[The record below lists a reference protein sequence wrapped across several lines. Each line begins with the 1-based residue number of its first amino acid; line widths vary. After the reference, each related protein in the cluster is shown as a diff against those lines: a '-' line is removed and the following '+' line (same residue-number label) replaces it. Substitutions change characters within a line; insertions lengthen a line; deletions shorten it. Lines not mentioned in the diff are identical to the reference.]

1 MNFMLDP
8 LKDRTM
14 KILRVLLL
22 FAVCAIA
29 TSCVVYEPGYYNSP
43 STYDRAWSAALG
55 ALQDSGVTVTSA
67 DASTG
72 VIRGS
77 KEGIDISVS
86 VVRQADGRTK
96 VQFDSRNSQLDP
108 TLAGRFSEA
117 YERRMGR

>member
-1 MNFMLDP
+1 MP
-8 LKDRTM
+8 LTV
-14 KILRVLLL
+14 KIPCVLLL
-22 FAVCAIA
+22 FALCAVA
-29 TSCVVYEPGYYNSP
+29 TSCVVYEPHPAYYNSA

-55 ALQDSGVTVTSA
+55 ALQDSGVTVTST

-77 KEGIDISVS
+77 KEGMDVSVS

-96 VQFDSRNSQLDP
+96 VQFDSRNSQRDP
-108 TLAGRFSEA
+108 ALASRFSEA

>member
-1 MNFMLDP
+1 
-8 LKDRTM
+8 M
-14 KILRVLLL
+14 KILRVVLLL
-22 FAVCAIA
+22 AACAVA
-29 TSCVVYEPGYYNSP
+29 TSCVVYEAQPAYYS
-43 STYDRAWSAALG
+43 STSTFDRAWSAALG

-77 KEGIDISVS
+77 KEGIEISVS

-108 TLAGRFSEA
+108 TLASRFSDA

>member
-1 MNFMLDP
+1 
-8 LKDRTM
+8 M
-14 KILRVLLL
+14 KILRLLLL

-29 TSCVVYEPGYYNSP
+29 TSCVVYEAQPAYYNSA

-67 DASTG
+67 DSSGG

-77 KEGIDISVS
+77 KDGMDVSVS
-86 VVRQADGRTK
+86 VVRQPDGRTK

-108 TLAGRFSEA
+108 TLASRFSDA